1 MDNRVL
7 VIGYGNPMRGDD
19 GFGGHAIARLLQE
32 EFGDNVTIIER
43 HQLGLELA
51 EDLSATDF
59 VIFLDIHLS
68 DTVGEQMCKRIA
80 VDNTIPITFSHHL
93 TPGTLLACTQA
104 IYGTLP
110 QAILISVGS
119 NLFDHSSHLSPV
131 VAALVEPSAD
141 LARTLIR
148 SITDQGKLPENL

>member
-1 MDNRVL
+1 MDKRIL
-7 VIGYGNPMRGDD
+7 VIGYGNTMRGDD
-19 GFGGHAIARLLQE
+19 GFGRYVIACLLQE

-59 VIFLDIHLS
+59 VIFLDIHCS
-68 DTVGEQMCKRIA
+68 NTVGEQMCKRIA

-104 IYGTLP
+104 IYGIMP
-110 QAILISVGS
+110 QAILISIGS
-119 NLFDHSSHLSPV
+119 NLFDHGSHLSPT
-131 VAALVEPSAD
+131 VAALVEPAAD
-141 LARTLIR
+141 LARTLIFY
-148 SITDQGKLPENL
+148 ITDECKLPANL